1 MARVSEEKAI
11 IHAVATGL
19 PSIGEFSKV
28 APYLTNPLVLIG
40 FVLLLVFGIHRAL
53 IKSGILPPVSKTE
66 SAKIVRLLL
75 HYGFIVALLL
85 IFLGFGLVAWNSH
98 AQKTGNAITSGPQSP
113 AVTGDGNQVN
123 YDQPSQPEQKP
134 KPSK

>member
-1 MARVSEEKAI
+1 
-11 IHAVATGL
+11 
-19 PSIGEFSKV
+19 
-28 APYLTNPLVLIG
+28 
-40 FVLLLVFGIHRAL
+40 VLLLFFGIHYTL
-53 IKSGILPPVSKTE
+53 IRSGILTPVSKAE
-66 SAKIVRLLL
+66 SGKIVRLLL
-75 HYGFIVALLL
+75 NYGFIVALLL

-98 AQKTGNAITSGPQSP
+98 AQKTGNATTSGPQSP